1 VAETPVDERNTST
14 EYEVAPVE
22 ANVAVNPV
30 VLIELSV
37 IVGAGGAA
45 TVAVAVVEPVPLN
58 AVALAAVIVTVEL
71 APAASPDTVKL

>member
-1 VAETPVDERNTST
+1 VAETPVAERNTST

-71 APAASPDTVKL
+71 APAVSPDTVKL

>member
-71 APAASPDTVKL
+71 VPAASPDTVKL